1 MQNAECKMQ
10 NEGEATLPNIVMA
23 SRRFIISSLLS
34 ILYSLK
40 IKRIKKKE
48 KIIKNKFLIAVRST
62 RNFAFCI

>member
-23 SRRFIISSLLS
+23 SRRFIFSSLLS

-48 KIIKNKFLIAVRST
+48 
-62 RNFAFCI
+62 